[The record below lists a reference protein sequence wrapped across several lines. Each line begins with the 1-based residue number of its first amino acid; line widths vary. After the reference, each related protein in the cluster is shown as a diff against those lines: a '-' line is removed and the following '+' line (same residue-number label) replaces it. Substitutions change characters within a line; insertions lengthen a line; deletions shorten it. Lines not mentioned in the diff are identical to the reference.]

1 MNVYETAE
9 KLAKEIQNLD
19 IYKTINETIKIKDV
33 LKYEKWRQKSAWRN
47 NLQN

>member
-19 IYKTINETIKIKDV
+19 IYKTINETRETLKKI
-33 LKYEKWRQKSAWRN
+33 QKPNHFLIDSKN
-47 NLQN
+47 

>member
-19 IYKTINETIKIKDV
+19 IYKTINETPADTT
-33 LKYEKWRQKSAWRN
+33 N
-47 NLQN
+47 NR